1 MPCYMQGF
9 FLHKIYIYH
18 KISLGDEMK
27 KISFAALLTSFIISL
42 SFIVGSTIE
51 NYGSIRYLVD
61 SNHFVGNFIDFLVH
75 FLVWY
80 FILSNS
86 LQKRKIG
93 YLPRWNLPNCLLLL
107 FQKSNGIHI
116 KWCRECIKS

>member
-1 MPCYMQGF
+1 MQGF
-9 FLHKIYIYH
+9 FLHKICIYH

-42 SFIVGSTIE
+42 SFIIGSTIE

-80 FILSNS
+80 FIVVAVFRILRRN
-86 LQKRKIG
+86 K
-93 YLPRWNLPNCLLLL
+93 
-107 FQKSNGIHI
+107 
-116 KWCRECIKS
+116 